1 MKVTKKQSKKDS
13 KELLY
18 DGGDDAPDE
27 GQPQGKPTK
36 ADKYKDD
43 CDNFKQ
49 NLDKEK
55 YAKGIVTDRQCT
67 DLLCLIMFVVFLAA
81 MFVNVIYC
89 IKKGNIEKFMAPAS
103 FYGADGLMY
112 ENTPLLCGYDNET
125 LEYPKLYLTHF
136 TPAITGPMNQ
146 RGVPN
151 SPT

>member
-18 DGGDDAPDE
+18 DGGGDDAPDE

-43 CDNFKQ
+43 CENFKQ
-49 NLDKEK
+49 NLDRDK
-55 YAKGIVTDRQCT
+55 YAKGIVTERQCT
-67 DLLCLIMFVVFLAA
+67 DVLCLILFGVFLAA

-103 FYGADGLMY
+103 FYGADGLLDT
-112 ENTPLLCGYDNET
+112 NTPLLCGYSNET
-125 LEYPKLYLTHF
+125 LDYPKLYLTHF
-136 TPAITGPMNQ
+136 TPASSGPNM
-146 RGVPN
+146 GIPN
-151 SPT
+151 

>member
-18 DGGDDAPDE
+18 DGGDDAPDD

-43 CDNFKQ
+43 CENFKQ

-67 DLLCLIMFVVFLAA
+67 DLLCLIIFGVFLAA

-89 IKKGNIEKFMAPAS
+89 IN
-103 FYGADGLMY
+103 
-112 ENTPLLCGYDNET
+112 
-125 LEYPKLYLTHF
+125 
-136 TPAITGPMNQ
+136 
-146 RGVPN
+146 
-151 SPT
+151 